1 LLLVLLGALAVYRP
15 SYSAITLQ
23 LPALTTP
30 GHIGW
35 RERQFAGQTEYR
47 AVKEG
52 TRTLLLASSRGTA
65 SGLYYE
71 RRIDLR
77 RTPVLNWSWKV
88 KTVLQGVDERKKSG
102 DDFPARVYVVVRGGL
117 AFWRTKALSYV
128 WANTHQAGAFWPS
141 PFTANVVL
149 IAAESGEQR
158 LDSLIDE
165 KHNIREDW
173 QRAFHED
180 ISAIDAVA
188 IMTDA
193 DNSGQSAMALYSTP
207 WFSEN

>member
-1 LLLVLLGALAVYRP
+1 M
-15 SYSAITLQ
+15 
-23 LPALTTP
+23 
-30 GHIGW
+30 
-35 RERQFAGQTEYR
+35 
-47 AVKEG
+47 
-52 TRTLLLASSRGTA
+52 LLATSQGTA

-88 KTVLQGVDERKKSG
+88 KKVLRGLDEEKKSG

-128 WANTHQAGAFWPS
+128 WANTHQVGAFWPS

-149 IAAESGEQR
+149 IAAQSGEQR
-158 LDSLIDE
+158 LGSLIDE
-165 KHNIREDW
+165 KHNLREDW
-173 QRAFHED
+173 KRAFHED

-188 IMTDA
+188 IMTDT
-193 DNSGQSAMALYSTP
+193 DNSGQSATALYSTP